1 MPGLG
6 SATLQ
11 PCLQTI
17 LQTHL
22 RAALS
27 MAWGCVGPETDCVS
41 AKNHMDSNGQAGTW
55 GPGAKSSGGRTSRC
69 GCGLGTQEG
78 RFLPGLWRGEEL
90 DRRVLS
96 LGLL

>member
-1 MPGLG
+1 MTAAVTWWLTRGVPGLG

-22 RAALS
+22 RAGGALS
-27 MAWGCVGPETDCVS
+27 MAWGVCGSLRFDCVS

-55 GPGAKSSGGRTSRC
+55 GPGC
-69 GCGLGTQEG
+69 GVV
-78 RFLPGLWRGEEL
+78 WRQNQ
-90 DRRVLS
+90 
-96 LGLL
+96 